1 MKNIFEHYTIEH
13 NQILLEKHTP
23 AIEAGRY
30 NADDIAPWCGCMY
43 ETFGDELD
51 YVMTIP
57 HTRVWTVIQEGEEE
71 PVIVAGR
78 WRINR
83 MGYLVSKEEW
93 KDEKEMYA

>member
-13 NQILLEKHTP
+13 NKVLLEKHK
-23 AIEAGRY
+23 GRY
-30 NADDIAPWCGCMY
+30 NAEDIAPWAGCMY

-51 YVMTIP
+51 YVLSVP
-57 HTRVWTVIQEGEEE
+57 HTRVWTIMQDGEAE

-93 KDEKEMYA
+93 KSEEEVYI